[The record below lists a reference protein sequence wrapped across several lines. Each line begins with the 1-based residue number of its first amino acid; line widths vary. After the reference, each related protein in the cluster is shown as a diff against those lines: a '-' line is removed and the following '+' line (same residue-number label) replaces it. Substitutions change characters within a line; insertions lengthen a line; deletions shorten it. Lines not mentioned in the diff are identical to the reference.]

1 MHDGLYG
8 IYAEN
13 IERNPGGMDERSGQM
28 KLLKY
33 EDVVKAVD
41 EHTNDDG
48 QLDDD
53 ITCIL
58 EEVPAANIE
67 LEKWL
72 SQKIDDAQRE
82 WDTYVVEEAI
92 PERNAYMNVLHYLKM
107 KGVIE

>member
-1 MHDGLYG
+1 
-8 IYAEN
+8 
-13 IERNPGGMDERSGQM
+13 M

-48 QLDDD
+48 RLYDD

>member
-1 MHDGLYG
+1 
-8 IYAEN
+8 
-13 IERNPGGMDERSGQM
+13 M

-33 EDVVKAVD
+33 EDVVKAID

-48 QLDDD
+48 RLDDD

-58 EEVPAANIE
+58 EEVSAANIE

>member
-1 MHDGLYG
+1 
-8 IYAEN
+8 
-13 IERNPGGMDERSGQM
+13 M

-58 EEVPAANIE
+58 EEVLAANIE

>member
-1 MHDGLYG
+1 
-8 IYAEN
+8 
-13 IERNPGGMDERSGQM
+13 M

-33 EDVVKAVD
+33 EDIVRVVD

-48 QLDDD
+48 RLDND

-58 EEVPAANIE
+58 EEVPTFNIK
-67 LEKWL
+67 LVQWL
-72 SQKIDDAQRE
+72 GNKIEEAQRE

-92 PERNAYMNVLHYLKM
+92 PERNAYMNVLNYLRM

>member
-1 MHDGLYG
+1 
-8 IYAEN
+8 
-13 IERNPGGMDERSGQM
+13 M

-33 EDVVKAVD
+33 EDVVKTVD